1 MVFFYLILT
10 LKLRILDFIFKG
22 CIIDLGLIN
31 KDVQLVAHVGQ
42 ENFSAIQVRLKIWS
56 ILSIL
61 TIFLRFLVEKINNF
75 EN

>member
-42 ENFSAIQVRLKIWS
+42 ENFSAIQVRLKI
-56 ILSIL
+56 
-61 TIFLRFLVEKINNF
+61 
-75 EN
+75 